1 MFGAFGGW
9 ALVNLAGWFWV
20 PSRKATMKGD
30 RRRTGTATTPDKG
43 KGHEQQG
50 GEAEAVKQNAAR

>member
-1 MFGAFGGW
+1 
-9 ALVNLAGWFWV
+9 
-20 PSRKATMKGD
+20 MKGD
-30 RRRTGTATTPDKG
+30 QRRTGTAMTPDKG